1 MFGAQ
6 VGLHL
11 FNSCKLVGQFL
22 NGADFGLLVDRDGG
36 FADMG
41 ERPFQM
47 GTDDGIHAV
56 LVQPGAQIDIGSLK
70 LSEQRPP
77 PQFEPRFLRP

>member
-1 MFGAQ
+1 LGAQ

-11 FNSCKLVGQFL
+11 FNARKLVGQFL
-22 NGADFGLLVDRDGG
+22 NGADFGLLVDRDGR
-36 FADMG
+36 FTDVG

-47 GTDDGIHAV
+47 GADDGVHAM

-70 LSEQRPP
+70 LAEQCP
-77 PQFEPRFLRP
+77 PQQFETI